1 MATKPDLHTRN
12 RRMLIA
18 TLSVVAVM
26 IGASYAAVPLYD
38 LFCRVTGFGGTTQ
51 VATGPSTIISDRVMK
66 IRFDASVNGVP
77 WSFQPEQR
85 EITVQVGENTIA
97 FYRAENLSDKPVTG
111 TAAFN
116 VTPLKAGLYFDKIDC
131 FCFSEQRLEPGQVVD
146 MPVSFYVDPAIL
158 DDGNLDDVKTITLSY
173 TFFPV
178 PTVAAKTAGGQDGEN
193 PNESKRG
200 L

>member
-1 MATKPDLHTRN
+1 MASKPDLRARN

-18 TLSVVAVM
+18 TLSVVAGM
-26 IGASYAAVPLYD
+26 IGASYAAVPLYN
-38 LFCRVTGFGGTTQ
+38 LYCRVTGFGGTTQ
-51 VATGPSTIISDRVMK
+51 VATAPSARISDRVIK

-77 WSFQPEQR
+77 WNFQPEQR
-85 EITVQVGENTIA
+85 EITLRIGETAVA
-97 FYRAENLSDKPVTG
+97 FYRAENYSKKAVTG

-131 FCFSEQRLEPGQVVD
+131 FCFSEQRLEPGQVAD
-146 MPVSFYVDPAIL
+146 MPVTFYVDPEIL
-158 DDGNLDDVKTITLSY
+158 DDENLDDVKTITLSY

-178 PTVAAKTAGGQDGEN
+178 PTVAAKTAGGKDGEN
-193 PNESKRG
+193 PNEAQRG

>member
-1 MATKPDLHTRN
+1 MALKPDLRARN

-18 TLSVVAVM
+18 TLSVVAGM
-26 IGASYAAVPLYD
+26 IGASYAAVPLYN
-38 LFCRVTGFGGTTQ
+38 LYCRVTGFGGTTQ
-51 VATGPSTIISDRVMK
+51 VATAPSAHVSDRVIK

-77 WSFQPEQR
+77 WNFQPEQR
-85 EITVQVGENTIA
+85 EITLRIGETAVA
-97 FYRAENLSDKPVTG
+97 FYRAENYSKKAVTG

-131 FCFSEQRLEPGQVVD
+131 FCFSEQRLEPWQVAD
-146 MPVSFYVDPAIL
+146 MPVTFYVDPAIL
-158 DDGNLDDVKTITLSY
+158 DDENLDDVKTITLSY

-178 PTVAAKTAGGQDGEN
+178 PTVAAKTVGGKYGEN
-193 PNESKRG
+193 TNEAQRG